1 MADLEKAPISV
12 NERAYKIVEEM
23 ISRAEELG
31 VKVTVMPCGA
41 LGIDCGIKARG
52 SVEAG
57 LYVTRITLGDLAQV
71 SLKTIDYDCFCLPA
85 VHVSTD
91 HPALAT
97 LGVQLGDWEMWIQD
111 TSVIGSGPARAL
123 APNRPLPRAVA
134 TKKDAYKK
142 KGYTITTPGDIYRKI
157 GYRDLSNLAVIV
169 LETSVFPPDELFV
182 AIAKQC
188 GVDPKNL
195 YGIIVPTSSIAGS
208 VQIAG
213 RVVEVGIHKVT
224 LLGFDPTKI
233 LFGSGYAPIAPVHP
247 DSSQAMGRTNDSI
260 RYGGVAFYIADSD
273 DKTLKGIVREVPSS
287 VSRDYMKSFGE
298 VFRSARHGFYDID
311 LGIFAPAVITINNF
325 KTGNVFSAGKV
336 NVPALKRAL
345 SVHMY

>member
-1 MADLEKAPISV
+1 MADLEKEPISV

-23 ISRAEELG
+23 ISRADELG
-31 VKVTVMPCGA
+31 VKVNAMPCGA
-41 LGIDCGIKARG
+41 LGIDCGVKARG

-57 LYVTRITLGDLAQV
+57 LYITRVTLGDLAQV
-71 SLKTIDYDCFCLPA
+71 SLKTVDYDGFCLPA

-111 TSVIGSGPARAL
+111 TLVIGSGPARAL

-134 TKKDAYKK
+134 TKKDVYKR
-142 KGYTITTPGDIYRKI
+142 KGYIITTPEDVYRKI
-157 GYRDLSNLAVIV
+157 GYSDLSDVAVIV
-169 LETSVFPPDELFV
+169 FETSIFPPDELFV
-182 AIAKQC
+182 AVAKQC

-195 YGIIVPTSSIAGS
+195 YGIVVPTPSIAGS
-208 VQIAG
+208 VQISG
-213 RVVEVGIHKVT
+213 RVVEVGIHKLA
-224 LLGFDPTKI
+224 LLGFDPTPI

-260 RYGGVAFYIADSD
+260 RYGGVTFYIVDSN
-273 DKTLKGIVREVPSS
+273 DKTLKDMVRKAPSS
-287 VSRDYMKSFGE
+287 ISRDYMKPFGE
-298 VFRSARHGFYDID
+298 IFKSARHGFYDID
-311 LGIFAPAVITINNF
+311 LGTFAPAVITINNF
-325 KTGNVFSAGKV
+325 KTGNAFSAGKV

-345 SVHMY
+345 SVYTH